1 MSEVEPGS
9 EKSPPRPG
17 TGFSRFLEA
26 EPGRLHVAAHSHH
39 PWPDVSFAAQQESWL
54 DAARLMD
61 HKWDRVFGT
70 VLPELQRWVAR
81 RLSLPDPSTIA
92 VAPNTHALVV
102 RILSCLDP
110 PVRVLTTDGEFT
122 SFERQIRRLAEDDLV
137 RVERVPTAPLRTL
150 NARLA
155 DAAAR
160 GGHDLVYFSHV
171 LFGSGGVVDDLAA
184 VVEAVPSDDTFVV
197 IDGYHGFMALP
208 TDLSAIAD
216 RAFYLAGGYKYAMAG
231 EGVCFAHCPPDYGP
245 RPRITGWF
253 ADFAALTD
261 GRSGFAGGDTQRLV
275 GYAPA
280 GRRFL
285 GATFDPSGMYRFN
298 AVQRWLDASGWT
310 VAAIHRHVQTLQR
323 RFLAELAAL
332 PLAPLQTAALAASPH
347 DGPHGH
353 LLAFHH
359 QHAAAVTAALAG
371 RQVVVDHRGNH
382 VRIGFGIYH
391 DVDDITA
398 LMERLSSVAHNQPH
412 H

>member
-1 MSEVEPGS
+1 MG
-9 EKSPPRPG
+9 PPRLG
-17 TGFSRFLEA
+17 TGFSRFLDA
-26 EPGRLHVAAHSHH
+26 EPGRLHAAAHSHH
-39 PWPDVSFAAQQESWL
+39 PWPDVSFAAQQEAWL

-70 VLPELQRWVAR
+70 ILPELQRWVAR

-92 VAPNTHALVV
+92 VAPNTHELVV

-122 SFERQIRRLAEDDLV
+122 SFERQIRRLAEDGLV
-137 RVERVPTAPLRTL
+137 QVEHVPAAPVRSLA
-150 NARLA
+150 ARLA

-171 LFGSGGVVDDLAA
+171 LFGSGGVVDDVVA
-184 VVEAVPSDDTFVV
+184 VVEAVPDDDTFVV

-208 TDLSAIAD
+208 TDVSAIAD

-231 EGVCFAHCPPDYGP
+231 EGVCFAHCPPGYGA

-261 GRSGFAGGDTQRLV
+261 DPQRPV
-275 GYAPA
+275 GYAPGA
-280 GRRFL
+280 RRFL

-310 VAAIHRHVQTLQR
+310 VAAIHDHVQNLQR
-323 RFLAELAAL
+323 RFLAELAAQASV
-332 PLAPLQTAALAASPH
+332 PLRSAALVAAPH
-347 DGPHGH
+347 DGQHGH
-353 LLAFHH
+353 LLAFRH
-359 QHAAAVTAALAG
+359 QHAAAVTAALAD
-371 RQVVVDHRGNH
+371 RQVVVDHRGDH

-391 DVDDITA
+391 DTGDITA
-398 LMERLSSVAHNQPH
+398 LVERLSSVRPPR
-412 H
+412 